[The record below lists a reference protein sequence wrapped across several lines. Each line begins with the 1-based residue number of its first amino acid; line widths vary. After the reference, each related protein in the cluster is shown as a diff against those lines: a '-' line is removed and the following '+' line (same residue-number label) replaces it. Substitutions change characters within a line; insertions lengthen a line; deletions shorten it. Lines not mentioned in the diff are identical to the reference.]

1 MLRLPA
7 FTYLQPKSLNEAL
20 AMKADA
26 GPGGMFVA
34 GGTDLYPNMKR
45 RHQEPR
51 TVISLMGIPE
61 LRRLDGWKVGT
72 CVTLTELSN
81 LPTVQ
86 RSYPAVA
93 RAAELVST
101 PLLRNMGT
109 LGGNLCLDTRCNYY
123 DQTYEWR
130 KAIDFCMKKDGHI
143 CWVAPS
149 SPRCWAVSSSDL
161 APVMVALDAEYLL
174 VGPAGERVVPAGRF
188 YHNDGINYLTKQ
200 PDEILAGVR
209 LPAPDGWDAAYHKL
223 RRRGS
228 FDFPVL
234 GVAAWIKGEQG
245 AGPGRGGADRA
256 RRSGELAAGGARG
269 GRGARGD
276 RFVRRR
282 DRGRRGRR
290 LSPGEA
296 DGQHRL
302 RPLLAEADDA
312 GLRGPRPRGTTTP
325 AALAYEA
332 FDLGLRPAQD
342 LHQALA
348 RRVVARP
355 PSRAVHR
362 LDEPPRGAVHVGHPA
377 AERAVHGIADPL
389 EDLVHH
395 VAMLVQELP
404 AGIGDFVHLLAFDV
418 LRRHQPLVLE
428 VLQRRIDGAG
438 RRGVAAVQ
446 LLLQFLHHFV
456 AVARLV
462 LEQFENHV
470 LHVTRCEPL
479 PAAAPGAAPEE
490 AAGAEAEGK
499 RIPSELPSH
508 LIPPVG
514 VVIRCYVKILWHD

>member
-209 LPAPDGWDAAYHKL
+209 LPAPDGWDAVYHKL

-234 GVAAWIKGEQG
+234 GVAAWVKW
-245 AGPGRGGADRA
+245 GRGKA
-256 RRSGELAAGGARG
+256 EG
-269 GRGARGD
+269 GRVVEARIVLGG
-276 RFVRRR
+276 VA
-282 DRGRRGRR
+282 
-290 LSPGEA
+290 SWPQEVPEA
-296 DGQHRL
+296 G
-302 RPLLAEADDA
+302 
-312 GLRGPRPRGTTTP
+312 
-325 AALAYEA
+325 AALAGTDLSDGAIGAAADAAYHPA
-332 FDLGLRPAQD
+332 KPMDNTDFDLSWRKQMT
-342 LHQALA
+342 
-348 RRVVARP
+348 RVYVAR
-355 PSRAVHR
+355 A
-362 LDEPPRGAVHVGHPA
+362 
-377 AERAVHGIADPL
+377 L
-389 EDLVHH
+389 E
-395 VAMLVQELP
+395 E
-404 AGIGDFVHLLAFDV
+404 
-418 LRRHQPLVLE
+418 LRR
-428 VLQRRIDGAG
+428 RR
-438 RRGVAAVQ
+438 
-446 LLLQFLHHFV
+446 L
-456 AVARLV
+456 
-462 LEQFENHV
+462 
-470 LHVTRCEPL
+470 
-479 PAAAPGAAPEE
+479 
-490 AAGAEAEGK
+490 
-499 RIPSELPSH
+499 
-508 LIPPVG
+508 
-514 VVIRCYVKILWHD
+514 